1 MLVFLLI
8 AVFVEAVALVSVAFV
23 LHRKHMLRQYA
34 AFAGYLLAGS
44 VYDIAYV
51 VLRWLHAQSIIPF
64 RETALACIFA
74 YNITFLAQCV
84 FIFVLVRDLY
94 RHATAHLPGME
105 SLGSLIFY
113 GSILVSGVMAL
124 GAVASPHPAGY
135 SAIAIV
141 LLQLE
146 RSSCILVL
154 CLFTFFAFTAQ
165 KLGLSYGSRVF
176 GVTFGMAILA
186 TDRLVAT
193 ALSWANPG
201 SRLMVDLVSEF
212 VQIGAITLWMVYFLK
227 AEPERRLVTV
237 DINSPLVR
245 WNEVA
250 QLLGNPAGRVVVSS
264 PSTFIPAVREVAHN
278 AAARTGNLA
287 PAHTETQ
294 PAIAAV
300 R

>member
-1 MLVFLLI
+1 MLVFLLVSVTIEAI
-8 AVFVEAVALVSVAFV
+8 ALVAVAEV
-23 LHRKHMLRQYA
+23 LRRKGLLQQFS
-34 AFAGYLLAGS
+34 AFARYLWCVAISDVTYVILRGMYVLSFLSYARSGIYYCV
-44 VYDIAYV
+44 VYN
-51 VLRWLHAQSIIPF
+51 
-64 RETALACIFA
+64 ALFA
-74 YNITFLAQCV
+74 IQCV

-146 RSSCILVL
+146 RSSCILML

-176 GVTFGMAILA
+176 GVTFGMSILA
-186 TDRLVAT
+186 TDRLVTT

-278 AAARTGNLA
+278 AAARTGNLV

>member
-1 MLVFLLI
+1 MLIFLL
-8 AVFVEAVALVSVAFV
+8 VAVAIEAMAILSVAMV
-23 LHRKHMLRQYA
+23 VRRKGDLTRYSA
-34 AFAGYLLAGS
+34 LSGFLLAGFL
-44 VYDIAYV
+44 YDVAYV
-51 VLRWLHAQSIIPF
+51 ALRSLSMYSVIPLRF
-64 RETALACIFA
+64 SLITYIVT

-146 RSSCILVL
+146 RSSCILML

-176 GVTFGMAILA
+176 GVTFGMSILA
-186 TDRLVAT
+186 TDRLVTT

-278 AAARTGNLA
+278 AATRTGNLA